1 MLENPHSRWI
11 TPAATCLAL
20 VIPATAELHRGVWFW
35 NNTTL
40 PDGSTSA
47 YGSSVVVGDSAKEDE
62 TINFF
67 NLRGVKRVYGSYQ
80 NRPVSEPAVIG
91 TWNAKLDAAGI
102 SSQVLIDGVEVDDP
116 ADITSILGKVTG
128 RLINF
133 NAGVGVA
140 SRFDALHLDLEPQGS
155 PAWTG
160 ATPAG
165 KRALLEDLFNAYTA
179 IRNHLDTAG
188 LTSMPMYADIPFTWD
203 KLPADDGSIGWAD
216 AADRDGWF
224 ADIASVLDGISIM
237 TFSKDNFADIDA
249 AISYERSGAFLG
261 KARLGIQPKAGP
273 GLMWP
278 TILHFNSVMND
289 CESAYGPTGS
299 TDLENYAFWRHS
311 ITTTSPSVGDPI
323 SVGLSSGTGGPI
335 LWGTGTGTVLVF
347 DGLPGHLYVVRHGN
361 DPGQIHQEI
370 DRVRT
375 KSEVDG
381 EILRVPITANG
392 PSGFWRVERTE
403 DP

>member
-1 MLENPHSRWI
+1 MAKNPLSLP
-11 TPAATCLAL
+11 PAFAALCLAL
-20 VIPATAELHRGVWFW
+20 AMPAAAELHRGVWFW

-47 YGSSVVVGDSAKEDE
+47 YGSSIVVGDSTKEDE
-62 TINFF
+62 TISFF
-67 NLRGVKRVYGSYQ
+67 TLHGVKRVYGSYQ

-91 TWNAKLDAAGI
+91 AWNAKLDAAGI

-116 ADITSILGKVTG
+116 ADITSILAKVTG

-133 NAGVGVA
+133 NAGVAVA

-155 PAWTG
+155 PTWTG
-160 ATPAG
+160 ATPAI
-165 KRALLEDLFNAYTA
+165 KRGLLEDLLDAYTA
-179 IRNHLDTAG
+179 IRNHLNTAG
-188 LTSMPMYADIPFTWD
+188 LTSMPMYADLPFTWD
-203 KLPADDGSIGWAD
+203 KLPAEGGSIGWAD

-224 ADIASVLDGISIM
+224 TNIAGVLDGISLM

-249 AISYERSGAFLG
+249 AISYERSGAFTG

-273 GLMWP
+273 GFLWP
-278 TILHFNSVMND
+278 TILHFNAVMND

-311 ITTTSPSVGDPI
+311 ITTTQPSVGDPI
-323 SVGLSSGTGGPI
+323 SVTIASELGGPI

-347 DGLPGHLYVVRHGN
+347 DGLPGHLYIVRHGSS
-361 DPGQIHQEI
+361 PGQIQQEI
-370 DRVRT
+370 ARVRT
-375 KSEVDG
+375 RTEADA
-381 EILRVPITANG
+381 EILKVPISASG
-392 PSGFWRVERTE
+392 PRRFWRVERIG